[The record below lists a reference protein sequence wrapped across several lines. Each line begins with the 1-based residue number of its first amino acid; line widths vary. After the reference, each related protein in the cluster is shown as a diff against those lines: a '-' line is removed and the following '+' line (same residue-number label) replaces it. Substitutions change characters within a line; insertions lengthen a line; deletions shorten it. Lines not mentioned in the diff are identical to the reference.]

1 MLPLRR
7 SVRPGAVA
15 RFHPRWASAVSTP
28 TAVADP
34 ISRKI
39 RQQGIGTVTMRT
51 VEAEG
56 PQVGTD
62 PIRTT
67 RSARVKFAS
76 PLRYPGGKAAL
87 APFLGETIT
96 LNGLSG
102 CTYFEPFAGGA
113 GTALQLLRN
122 GVVSEVHINDID
134 PCIVAFWRSV
144 LGEPERFADAIMSA
158 KLDVDEW
165 KRQRG
170 IYKSQD
176 ASKQFD
182 LGFAT
187 FYLNRCNR
195 SGVLSGAAPIGG
207 YEQTGKWK
215 IDARFYRESLGH
227 TSDRAWPTSGTDTH
241 HRHGRS
247 PVSGG
252 KVAARTSARP
262 RLRLSRP
269 SLLAQGQP
277 ALLKRLF
284 TQGS

>member
-1 MLPLRR
+1 
-7 SVRPGAVA
+7 
-15 RFHPRWASAVSTP
+15 
-28 TAVADP
+28 
-34 ISRKI
+34 
-39 RQQGIGTVTMRT
+39 MR
-51 VEAEG
+51 
-56 PQVGTD
+56 
-62 PIRTT
+62 
-67 RSARVKFAS
+67 FAS

-102 CTYFEPFAGGA
+102 CAYLEPFAGGA

-144 LGEPERFADAIMSA
+144 LGAPERFADAIMSA

-170 IYKSQD
+170 IYKNQD
-176 ASKQFD
+176 VSKQFD

-215 IDARFYRESLGH
+215 IGARFYRESL
-227 TSDRAWPTSGTDTH
+227 
-241 HRHGRS
+241 
-247 PVSGG
+247 
-252 KVAARTSARP
+252 AARVIELGQRAEQIHISDMDARRFLVEKLP
-262 RLRLSRP
+262 RGHRRGRVFVYLDP
-269 SLLAQGQP
+269 P
-277 ALLKRLF
+277 Y
-284 TQGS
+284 